1 MSDRTPSA
9 SASTPLP
16 QSPQKRSLAQ
26 ALATL
31 LAGALFGFGLSVST
45 MIQPQVVLSFLRFQ
59 DFGLMLVMGGA
70 VLVALLAYKGVPRLL
85 RHPLLGGSFQAHA
98 AAWNRDTAVGAAL
111 FGIGWGLCGVCPG
124 PAIAGLGAGNLDLL
138 WALVGIGAGALAQG
152 WRAKG

>member
-1 MSDRTPSA
+1 MSRA
-9 SASTPLP
+9 MGQGLV
-16 QSPQKRSLAQ
+16 
-26 ALATL
+26 TL
-31 LAGALFGFGLSVST
+31 LAGALFGFGLSLST

-138 WALVGIGAGALAQG
+138 WALAGIGAGALAQG